1 MCTPGRDVLPAVLNH
16 IAQFLSYFS
25 TLICHEHLKLINEI
39 SIFLQLQSPSK
50 TLWCQRFLHL
60 SKICIFLI
68 TQAKVFEV
76 IAKTSFFPQTLH
88 QIHHQVLAAPP
99 KYIMNP

>member
-1 MCTPGRDVLPAVLNH
+1 MCTLGPYVLPAVLNH

-25 TLICHEHLKLINEI
+25 TLICHEHLKLTNEI
-39 SIFLQLQSPSK
+39 SIFLHLQSPSK
-50 TLWCQRFLHL
+50 TLWCQKFLHP

-76 IAKTSFFPQTLH
+76 IVKTSFFPQTLH
-88 QIHHQVLAAPP
+88 QVVAAPP